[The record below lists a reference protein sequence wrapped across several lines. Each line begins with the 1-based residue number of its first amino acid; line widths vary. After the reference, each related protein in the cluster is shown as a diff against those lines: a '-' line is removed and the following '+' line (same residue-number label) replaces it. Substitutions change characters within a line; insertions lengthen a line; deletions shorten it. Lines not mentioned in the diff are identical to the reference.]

1 MFRTQRGI
9 SRMGSACAATGLAA
23 VAVIGMSPAAY
34 ADAGKL
40 RFKGH
45 VKDTA
50 GRIVVDRPEQ
60 WFDESAG
67 TNLKVLGSGG
77 PEVTVYC
84 IDLDTAVNGSADYR
98 EGTWAESWLKDTA
111 KIAKINW
118 VLNNSYPKV
127 TSLAELAEKAG
138 VPKGRKHDGL
148 SPAEAVAATQAAIWY
163 YSNGAKFERVSESG
177 WADKDGDNEDV
188 SAVYKFLTGS
198 ANTGLDTEPSASL
211 ELDPTK
217 VTGTDG
223 DPKGVGPV
231 TVRTTSTEPVAVAL
245 EGTVPTGVSLVDGQ
259 GQPITTAA
267 DKTELWVKVPK
278 NQNPGAA
285 NISAQTKASVNVGR
299 VFIAESRK
307 KSQTFITAGSQPFD
321 VKANAKAEWSHK
333 AVPAPSVAFREE
345 CQEGGVS
352 VELKNAGD
360 APADFVL
367 NGQTIK
373 VPADSGKTELVKVAE
388 DADYSITVT
397 GPGNFSETFAGKL
410 DCVQPPVDPE
420 PTTTPTTEPPTSEP
434 PTSQPPTSEPP
445 TSEPPTSE
453 PPTSEPPTSEPP
465 TSEPPTSSAPT
476 TSKPATSAPATSTK
490 PATSGAPSSPA
501 ASSPAASS
509 SAPPAATS
517 PTGGEPPLIPEVEP
531 GTENPPLTIPWVPVG
546 DGQDLAETGGDDNS
560 TTLIAGAAAAL
571 LLAGGGA
578 VFLSRRRGGRHQA

>member
-9 SRMGSACAATGLAA
+9 SRVGSACAATGLAA

-45 VKDTA
+45 VKETA
-50 GRIVVDRPEQ
+50 GRIVVDRPDQ
-60 WFDESAG
+60 WFDESAN

-84 IDLDTAVNGSADYR
+84 IDLDTPVNGDADYR

-138 VPKGRKHDGL
+138 VPKGRNHDGL

-177 WADKDGDNEDV
+177 WAKKDGDNEDV

-231 TVRTTSTEPVAVAL
+231 TVKTTSTEPVSVAL
-245 EGTVPTGVSLVDGQ
+245 EGTVPAGVSLVDGQ
-259 GQPITTAA
+259 GQPVTTAA

-278 NQNPGAA
+278 NQNPGEATIAA
-285 NISAQTKASVNVGR
+285 TTKASVNVGR
-299 VFIAESRK
+299 VFLAESRK

-360 APADFVL
+360 APAAFVL
-367 NGQTIK
+367 NGQPVN
-373 VPADSGKTELVKVAE
+373 VPADSTKTELVPVAE
-388 DADYSITVT
+388 DTDYNITVT
-397 GPGNFSETFAGKL
+397 GPNNFSESFSGKL
-410 DCVQPPVDPE
+410 DCVAPPVDPE
-420 PTTTPTTEPPTSEP
+420 PTPTPTTEPPSSNPPSSNP
-434 PTSQPPTSEPP
+434 PTSEAPSSEPP
-445 TSEPPTSE
+445 TSEAPSSNPPTSE
-453 PPTSEPPTSEPP
+453 A
-465 TSEPPTSSAPT
+465 PTSSAPPTSAAPT
-476 TSKPATSAPATSTK
+476 TGKPATSTP
-490 PATSGAPSSPA
+490 PTSGAPSSPA
-501 ASSPAASS
+501 ASSPVASSPAASS
-509 SAPPAATS
+509 SAPPVATS
-517 PTGGEPPLIPEVEP
+517 PTEGEPPLIPEVGP
-531 GTENPPLTIPWVPVG
+531 GTENPPIDIPWVPVG

-560 TTLIAGAAAAL
+560 TMLIAGAAAAL

-578 VFLSRRRGGRHQA
+578 VFISRRRGQHQA